1 MTDQQTNTAEPKVL
15 YRAEM
20 PPGFESGPAPTMSH
34 TVYWLLSLLLIDTPR
49 DLQNQPSW
57 QEQVNLLVE
66 HTADDLDADRW
77 DIADDWLAR
86 AFKDISAG
94 LPEHLATPLRTAAAR
109 RTVATIETARLIVQ
123 DSKEYA
129 TEARKGVGATGD
141 GSGPLHRL
149 MPALT
154 CWVMFAAEYQ
164 RPLEERSA
172 GVFRQVAAVA
182 TLITPLR
189 QKTEL
194 TYGVQDLMDSLHQPK
209 RNPKRMDGHR
219 SAKNP
224 QRSGSR
230 HPY

>member
-1 MTDQQTNTAEPKVL
+1 MTDQQTNPAEPKVL

-34 TVYWLLSLLLIDTPR
+34 TVYWLLSLLLMDTPR
-49 DLQNQPSW
+49 NVQDQPSW
-57 QEQVNLLVE
+57 QAQVNHLIE
-66 HTADDLDADRW
+66 HTADGLDADRW

-94 LPEHLATPLRTAAAR
+94 LPEHLAQPLRRAAAQR
-109 RTVATIETARLIVQ
+109 SIDTIEAVRLIVQ
-123 DSKEYA
+123 DSDEYA

-141 GSGPLHRL
+141 GSGPLNRL
-149 MPALT
+149 MPALA
-154 CWVMFAAEYQ
+154 CWVSFAVEYR
-164 RPLEERSA
+164 RPLEGRSA

-182 TLITPLR
+182 TLVAPLR

-194 TYGVQDLMDSLHQPK
+194 TYGVQDLMDSLGWPK
-209 RNPKRMDGHR
+209 RNLKRMDGPR

-224 QRSGSR
+224 QHPGSR
-230 HPY
+230 YPY